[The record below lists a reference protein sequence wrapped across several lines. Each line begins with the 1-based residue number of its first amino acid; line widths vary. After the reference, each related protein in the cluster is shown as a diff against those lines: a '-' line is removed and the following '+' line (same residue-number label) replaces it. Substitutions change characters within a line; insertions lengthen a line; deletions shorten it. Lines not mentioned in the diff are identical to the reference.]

1 MIKCD
6 RCGEEFEPSGEMV
19 TCGGYLEDWKWRNP
33 TEIEIESQME
43 SEGWWSG
50 DEGILC
56 PECCDELADK
66 GIYPEDWE
74 LEAEI
79 EAERMETVKC

>member
-6 RCGEEFEPSGEMV
+6 RCGEEFEPSDEMQP
-19 TCGGYLEDWKWRNP
+19 CGPYMEDWRWRRP
-33 TEIEIESQME
+33 TESEIESQME

-56 PECCDELADK
+56 PECCKALEEKD
-66 GIYPEDWE
+66 IYPEDWE

-79 EAERMETVKC
+79 EAERMEAVEC